1 MLRLFCVALSLF
13 LSLQLAIADPA
24 STDSFP
30 RHSKAPSLVKQSLIS
45 ALLVR
50 RGKFNAR
57 ASEACPSGYQPCAN
71 YPGVCAPN
79 GYYCCNSVY
88 TCPNGETV
96 RASSHPWDLIVNT
109 DR

>member
-1 MLRLFCVALSLF
+1 MVVNQISDCSSSTTMLRLFCVALSLF

-57 ASEACPSGYQPCAN
+57 ASEACPSGYRKGFFKIPIK
-71 YPGVCAPN
+71 YHEIL
-79 GYYCCNSVY
+79 
-88 TCPNGETV
+88 T
-96 RASSHPWDLIVNT
+96 LF
-109 DR
+109 